1 LRRRARRHLAPAS
14 RVSCPHRRQPA
25 LTVFAVADPGVEFE
39 LKFLVPRAAL
49 PALRAALGERG
60 AQLERRRLVARYFD
74 TDDRRLARAGMS
86 LRLRREGRVWVQAL
100 KAGGEAALARF
111 EHEAARPDDTLDA
124 TVHAG
129 TPAGERLAAL
139 LADGVPLVQRYG
151 TDIRRVVRTLRTR
164 GATVELAFD
173 EGHIEAQ
180 DRRWPVCELEFEL
193 LSGSHVALFA
203 LAGRWRA
210 RFGLAIDAR
219 SKAAR
224 GDALAD
230 GSRSLAP
237 RRAMP
242 LALARRARVDEARR
256 AALDECIAQV
266 LANAIGL
273 AALVGVEAAPAPA
286 RTAAYPP
293 DAEGGERVHQLRVG
307 LRRLRTALR
316 LFRGWVPPVPDEIGE
331 GARELRRALGP
342 ARESDVLAHLIEP
355 ALQRAGAPGVPGLEP
370 RSAPGFRGTPQPRGT
385 SRRAPQDS
393 STPQDSGDPVALVA
407 GDPAQRWLVALL
419 AWRDGLDEAGASP
432 PDGQPPAATSLA
444 ALARRRLARWLR
456 SIDADARRFAQLDD
470 AARHALRRR
479 VKRLRYAGE
488 FVAPLFEGRKMR
500 RLLARLEVAQ
510 RALGEL
516 NDLTLAA
523 QHYRDRPAPDARDW
537 FAAGWIAARRE
548 AVVAQAA
555 DALARLAKRDPF
567 RKR

>member
-1 LRRRARRHLAPAS
+1 M
-14 RVSCPHRRQPA
+14 
-25 LTVFAVADPGVEFE
+25 ADPGVEFE

-74 TDDRRLARAGMS
+74 TADRRLARAGMS

-100 KAGGEAALARF
+100 KAGSEAALARF
-111 EHEAARPDDTLDA
+111 EHEAARPDDTLDT

-129 TPAGERLAAL
+129 TPAGGRLAAL
-139 LADGVPLVQRYG
+139 LADGAPLVQRYG
-151 TDIRRVVRTLRTR
+151 TDVRRVVRTLRTR

-193 LSGSHVALFA
+193 LSGSHAALFA

-242 LALARRARVDEARR
+242 LALARRTRVDEAWR

-273 AALVGVEAAPAPA
+273 AAPVGVEAAPA
-286 RTAAYPP
+286 RTVANPP
-293 DAEGGERVHQLRVG
+293 DPERAERVHQLRIG

-316 LFRGWVPPVPDEIGE
+316 LFCGWVPPVPDEIGE
-331 GARELRRALGP
+331 GARELQRALGP
-342 ARESDVLAHLIEP
+342 ARESDVLAHLVEP
-355 ALQRAGAPGVPGLEP
+355 ALRRAGAPGVPRPEP
-370 RSAPGFRGTPQPRGT
+370 RSAPEPRGTPRPRRT
-385 SRRAPQDS
+385 PQDS

-407 GDPAQRWLVALL
+407 GDPAQRWLLALL

-432 PDGQPPAATSLA
+432 AYGQPPAATSLA

-479 VKRLRYAGE
+479 VKRLRYASE
-488 FVAPLFEGRKMR
+488 FVAPLFEGGKMR

-537 FAAGWIAARRE
+537 FAAGWIAARRD